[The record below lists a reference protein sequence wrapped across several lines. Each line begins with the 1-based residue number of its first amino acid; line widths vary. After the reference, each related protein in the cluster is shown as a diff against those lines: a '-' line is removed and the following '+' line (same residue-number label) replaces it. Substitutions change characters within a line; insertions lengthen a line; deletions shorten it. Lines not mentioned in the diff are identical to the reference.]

1 MLDRTG
7 TSKSSQQGEAVHA
20 HGARPS
26 MLAPFRVP
34 SFRFQ
39 WPADLLTSWAFEME
53 NLILGWYVLV
63 ETGSVLWLTVFGALQ
78 YFGTLIAP
86 MMGVTSDRIGHR
98 NLLIGMRAIYALL
111 AATLMTFAFLGA
123 VTPTIVL
130 IIAALMGAIRP
141 SDLGVRSALVAETM
155 PSDRLIA
162 AMSIARTTTDS
173 ARIAGALAGAGV
185 FAVFGMGPAYV
196 FVTAFYVLGSLLLL
210 GIAPPSRHISL
221 ALTPEST
228 SPWRD
233 LKDGIAQVWNTP
245 ILLAVV
251 WLAFLANLTA
261 FPILNGL
268 LPYVAKDVY
277 ALDQTGLGYLV
288 AAFAAGAL
296 LGSIALSRVGAG
308 VHLTRLMVVWT
319 FAWYALVLV
328 FAQMQGALGGF
339 ISLVLV
345 GVGQSFAMVPL
356 SIILLRAAGERFRG
370 RVMGVRMMAIYSLP
384 IGLLAG
390 GVLIDQVGFRAMA
403 SLYAMI
409 GLVFTLIIVLRLPT
423 VLWRQA

>member
-7 TSKSSQQGEAVHA
+7 ISQSHQQGEAA
-20 HGARPS
+20 RGLARPS
-26 MLAPFRVP
+26 MLAPFHVA

-53 NLILGWYVLV
+53 TLILGWYVLV

-111 AATLMTFAFLGA
+111 AATLMTFAFAGA

-130 IIAALMGAIRP
+130 IIAALTGAVRP

-155 PSDRLIA
+155 ASDRLIA

-173 ARIAGALAGAGV
+173 ARIAGALAGAGA
-185 FAVFGMGPAYV
+185 FAAFGMGPAYV
-196 FVTAFYVLGSLLLL
+196 VVTSFYVLGSLLLL
-210 GIAPPSRHISL
+210 PIAPPSRHISL
-221 ALTPEST
+221 ALAPDSS
-228 SPWRD
+228 SPWHD
-233 LKDGIAQVWNTP
+233 LKDGVAQVWNTP
-245 ILLAVV
+245 TLLAVV

-268 LPYVAKDVY
+268 LPYVARDVY
-277 ALDQTGLGYLV
+277 GLDQTGLGTLV
-288 AAFAAGAL
+288 AGFAAGAL
-296 LGSIALSRVGAG
+296 LGSIALSRIGAG
-308 VHLTRLMVVWT
+308 VQLPRLMIVST
-319 FAWYALVLV
+319 FLWYALLLV
-328 FAQMQGALGGF
+328 FAQMRGPLGGLL
-339 ISLVLV
+339 SLVLV
-345 GVGQSFAMVPL
+345 GIGQSLSMVPL
-356 SIILLRAAGERFRG
+356 SIILLRAAGEKFRG

-390 GVLIDQVGFRAMA
+390 GVLIGWIGFRAMA
-403 SLYAMI
+403 SLYAVI
-409 GLVFTLIIVLRLPT
+409 GLVFTLIIVLRWRAQ
-423 VLWRQA
+423 LWRRS

>member
-1 MLDRTG
+1 
-7 TSKSSQQGEAVHA
+7 
-20 HGARPS
+20 
-26 MLAPFRVP
+26 
-34 SFRFQ
+34 
-39 WPADLLTSWAFEME
+39 
-53 NLILGWYVLV
+53 
-63 ETGSVLWLTVFGALQ
+63 
-78 YFGTLIAP
+78 

-111 AATLMTFAFLGA
+111 AATLMTFAFAGA
-123 VTPTIVL
+123 VTPMIVL

-173 ARIAGALAGAGV
+173 ARIAGALAGAGA
-185 FAVFGMGPAYV
+185 FAAFGMGPAYV
-196 FVTAFYVLGSLLLL
+196 VVTCFYLLGSALLL
-210 GIAPPSRHISL
+210 GIAAPARHISL
-221 ALTPEST
+221 ALAPDSS
-228 SPWRD
+228 SPWHD
-233 LKDGIAQVWNTP
+233 LKDGVAQVWNTP
-245 ILLAVV
+245 TLLAVV

-277 ALDQTGLGYLV
+277 ALDQTGLATLV
-288 AAFAAGAL
+288 AGFAAGAL

-308 VHLTRLMVVWT
+308 VQLPRLMIVWT
-319 FAWYALVLV
+319 FLWYALLLV
-328 FAQMQGALGGF
+328 FAQMQGPLGGL

-345 GVGQSFAMVPL
+345 GIGQSLSMVPL
-356 SIILLRAAGERFRG
+356 TIILLRAAGERFRG

-390 GVLIDQVGFRAMA
+390 GVLIDRIGFRAMA
-403 SLYAMI
+403 SLYAVI
-409 GLVFTLIIVLRLPT
+409 GLVFTLIIVLRWRAQ
-423 VLWRQA
+423 LWRQS

>member
-7 TSKSSQQGEAVHA
+7 TSQSHQQGEAA
-20 HGARPS
+20 RGLARPS
-26 MLAPFRVP
+26 MFAPFRVP
-34 SFRFQ
+34 SYRFQ

-53 NLILGWYVLV
+53 TLILGWYVLV

-111 AATLMTFAFLGA
+111 AATLMAFAFAGA
-123 VTPTIVL
+123 VTPMIVL
-130 IIAALMGAIRP
+130 VIGALMGAVRP

-155 PSDRLIA
+155 PSDRLIS

-173 ARIAGALAGAGV
+173 ARIAGALVGAGV
-185 FAVFGMGPAYV
+185 FAAFGMGPAYV
-196 FVTAFYVLGSLLLL
+196 VVTCFYLLGVALLF
-210 GIAPPSRHISL
+210 GIAPPTRHISL
-221 ALTPEST
+221 ALSPDSS

-245 ILLAVV
+245 TLLAVV

-288 AAFAAGAL
+288 AGFAAGAL
-296 LGSIALSRVGAG
+296 LGSITLSRVGG
-308 VHLTRLMVVWT
+308 VHLTRLMIVWT
-319 FAWYALVLV
+319 FLWYALLLL
-328 FAQMQGALGGF
+328 FAQMRSPLGGLLA
-339 ISLVLV
+339 LVLV
-345 GVGQSFAMVPL
+345 GVGQSFSMVPL
-356 SIILLRAAGERFRG
+356 SIILLRAAGEKFRG

-384 IGLLAG
+384 IGLLVG
-390 GVLIDQVGFRAMA
+390 GLLIDRIGFRAMA
-403 SLYAMI
+403 SLYAVI
-409 GLVFTLIIVLRLPT
+409 GLVFTLIIVLRWRAQ
-423 VLWRQA
+423 LWPQS

>member
-7 TSKSSQQGEAVHA
+7 TSYSNQQAEAVRA

-34 SFRFQ
+34 SYRFQ

-63 ETGSVLWLTVFGALQ
+63 ETGSVLWLTMFGALQ

-123 VTPTIVL
+123 VTPMIVL

-196 FVTAFYVLGSLLLL
+196 FVTSFYVLGSLLLT
-210 GIAPPSRHISL
+210 GITPPTRNISL

-261 FPILNGL
+261 FPILNGM

-277 ALDQTGLGYLV
+277 ALGQTGLGYLV

-308 VHLTRLMVVWT
+308 VHLTRLMIVWT

-356 SIILLRAAGERFRG
+356 SIILLRAAGEKFRG

-409 GLVFTLIIVLRLPT
+409 GLVFTLIIVLRWPT

>member
-1 MLDRTG
+1 
-7 TSKSSQQGEAVHA
+7 
-20 HGARPS
+20 
-26 MLAPFRVP
+26 
-34 SFRFQ
+34 
-39 WPADLLTSWAFEME
+39 
-53 NLILGWYVLV
+53 
-63 ETGSVLWLTVFGALQ
+63 
-78 YFGTLIAP
+78 
-86 MMGVTSDRIGHR
+86 
-98 NLLIGMRAIYALL
+98 
-111 AATLMTFAFLGA
+111 
-123 VTPTIVL
+123 
-130 IIAALMGAIRP
+130 
-141 SDLGVRSALVAETM
+141 M

-196 FVTAFYVLGSLLLL
+196 FVTSFYVLGSLLLT
-210 GIAPPSRHISL
+210 GITPPTRNISL

-277 ALDQTGLGYLV
+277 ALGQTGLGYLV

-296 LGSIALSRVGAG
+296 LGSIALSRVDAG

-339 ISLVLV
+339 IALVLV

-356 SIILLRAAGERFRG
+356 SIILLRAAGEKFRG

-409 GLVFTLIIVLRLPT
+409 GLVFTLIIVLRWPT

>member
-1 MLDRTG
+1 MR
-7 TSKSSQQGEAVHA
+7 A
-20 HGARPS
+20 HGARAP
-26 MLAPFRVP
+26 MFAPFRVP

-63 ETGSVLWLTVFGALQ
+63 ETGSVLRLTVFGALQ
-78 YFGTLIAP
+78 YLGTLIAP

-111 AATLMTFAFLGA
+111 AATLMTFAFAGA
-123 VTPTIVL
+123 VTPMIVL

-141 SDLGVRSALVAETM
+141 SDIGVRSALVAETM
-155 PSDRLIA
+155 PSDRLIS

-185 FAVFGMGPAYV
+185 FAAFGMGPAYV
-196 FVTAFYVLGSLLLL
+196 VVACFYLLGSALLL
-210 GIAPPSRHISL
+210 GIAPPTRHISL
-221 ALTPEST
+221 ALAPQLA
-228 SPWRD
+228 SPWHD

-245 ILLAVV
+245 TLLAVV

-277 ALDQTGLGYLV
+277 ALGPDRPRLHGRQFRRRRAARLDSAQPGRRRRASQPADDHLDFSLV
-288 AAFAAGAL
+288 RAAAGVRADARSARRAL
-296 LGSIALSRVGAG
+296 
-308 VHLTRLMVVWT
+308 
-319 FAWYALVLV
+319 
-328 FAQMQGALGGF
+328 
-339 ISLVLV
+339 SLVLV
-345 GVGQSFAMVPL
+345 GVGQSLSMVPL
-356 SIILLRAAGERFRG
+356 SIILLRAAGEKFRG

-390 GVLIDQVGFRAMA
+390 GVLIERIGFRATA
-403 SLYAMI
+403 SLYAVI
-409 GLVFTLIIVLRLPT
+409 GLVFTLIIVLRWRAQ
-423 VLWRQA
+423 LWRQS